1 MNRKASAAT
10 SDSKVTQRRSF
21 GDIRRP
27 QFGHLYR
34 NIRGNQTLYSW
45 RHTEP
50 AEEVAYVKQLHIFYQ

>member
-34 NIRGNQTLYSW
+34 NIRGNQTLYS
-45 RHTEP
+45 
-50 AEEVAYVKQLHIFYQ
+50 